1 MFGNLNVAT
10 NPVGGI
16 EGAYNYH
23 HPFKRSEAE
32 YFGKHHQSYYR
43 NTDGIPMEKE
53 RMFVQHHRSIEN
65 DFNNLINFNP
75 TNKGLTYYHEHETN
89 KLIHYPL
96 SRPRFL
102 ATAYKDTEI
111 IDKIE
116 KWRKDGRHYHNP
128 PEHSQT
134 LNVRN
139 NV

>member
-1 MFGNLNVAT
+1 MFGNLNVYT
-10 NPVGGI
+10 DPVGQVA
-16 EGAYNYH
+16 GAYNYH

-32 YFGKHHQSYYR
+32 YFDKRHQSFFR

-53 RMFVQHHRSIEN
+53 RMFVQHSRSIEN

-75 TNKGLTYYHEHETN
+75 TNKGLTYYEEHETN

-102 ATAYKDTEI
+102 TTAYKDTEI
-111 IDKIE
+111 VDKINLWKKE
-116 KWRKDGRHYHNP
+116 GRHYHNY

-134 LNVRN
+134 LKPMNY
-139 NV
+139 

>member
-111 IDKIE
+111 VDKIE

>member
-43 NTDGIPMEKE
+43 NTEGIPMEKE

-111 IDKIE
+111 VDKIE